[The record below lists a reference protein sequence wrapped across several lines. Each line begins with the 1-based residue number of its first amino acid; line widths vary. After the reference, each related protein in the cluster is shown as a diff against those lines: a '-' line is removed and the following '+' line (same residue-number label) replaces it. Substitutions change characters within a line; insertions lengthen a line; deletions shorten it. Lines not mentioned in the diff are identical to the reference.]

1 MPTKQLTVR
10 VGQAVIDDI
19 NYLSYVQRAHS
30 QAEVISTVMQLVAE
44 AVRAASDADDA
55 LGKGGTI
62 LTREEQAAWAAV
74 AHYLTQRAAGQA

>member
-10 VGQAVIDDI
+10 VGQSVIDDI
-19 NYLSYVQRAHS
+19 NYLSYVMRAHS
-30 QAEVISTVMQLVAE
+30 QAEVISTVMQLVAD

-62 LTREEQAAWAAV
+62 LTREEQAAWSTLV
-74 AHYLTQRAAGQA
+74 RELRQRAAGQ